1 RGKQSAHSVGKRKS
15 SGGGRI
21 MNTRRHTILIG
32 WACMALAFA
41 DLLGI
46 HAHQGQP
53 EAAILLCPLI
63 GAVLVA
69 ITAAKR
75 ARYLV

>member
-1 RGKQSAHSVGKRKS
+1 
-15 SGGGRI
+15 
-21 MNTRRHTILIG
+21 MNTKRHTIPIG
-32 WACMALAFA
+32 WACLAIAYA
-41 DLLGI
+41 DILGI

-69 ITAAKR
+69 TTAAKR
-75 ARYLV
+75 ARYLA

>member
-1 RGKQSAHSVGKRKS
+1 
-15 SGGGRI
+15 
-21 MNTRRHTILIG
+21 MNTRRHTLPIG
-32 WACMALAFA
+32 WACLAIAFA
-41 DLLGI
+41 DMLGI

-69 ITAAKR
+69 ATAAKR
-75 ARYLV
+75 ARYWA

>member
-1 RGKQSAHSVGKRKS
+1 
-15 SGGGRI
+15 
-21 MNTRRHTILIG
+21 MNTRRHTIPIG
-32 WACMALAFA
+32 WACMGLAFA

-75 ARYLV
+75 ARYFA

>member
-1 RGKQSAHSVGKRKS
+1 
-15 SGGGRI
+15 
-21 MNTRRHTILIG
+21 MNTRRHTIQIG
-32 WACMALAFA
+32 WACMGLAFA

-46 HAHQGQP
+46 NAYQGQP
-53 EAAILLCPLI
+53 EAALLLCPLV

-75 ARYLV
+75 ARYL

>member
-1 RGKQSAHSVGKRKS
+1 MG
-15 SGGGRI
+15 
-21 MNTRRHTILIG
+21 
-32 WACMALAFA
+32 LAFA

-46 HAHQGQP
+46 HVYQGQP
-53 EAAILLCPLI
+53 EAAVLLCPLI
-63 GAVLVA
+63 SAVLVA

>member
-1 RGKQSAHSVGKRKS
+1 
-15 SGGGRI
+15 
-21 MNTRRHTILIG
+21 MNSKRHTIPIG
-32 WACMALAFA
+32 WACMGLAFA

-53 EAAILLCPLI
+53 EAALLLVPLVTAMVI
-63 GAVLVA
+63 A

-75 ARYLV
+75 ARYFAL

>member
-1 RGKQSAHSVGKRKS
+1 
-15 SGGGRI
+15 
-21 MNTRRHTILIG
+21 MNTRRHTLTIG
-32 WACMALAFA
+32 WACLAIAYA

-63 GAVLVA
+63 SAVLVA
-69 ITAAKR
+69 ATAAKR
-75 ARYLV
+75 ARYFA